1 VRHRSSGSTV
11 THRSGYTLLEL
22 MIAVGL
28 SAILMASLYKAMD
41 IYLSLQLD
49 SHEEIS
55 RQQVARAVLRQMTR
69 DIQSVVF
76 TKQEALPE
84 EDEDIF
90 SMSDSGSSGLSGAGT
105 SGLSGNGMSGLGG
118 TGTSSAGSS
127 SAAELDGNSYGSS
140 TIDPETVST
149 TYTSGLVGTS
159 TDLQLFIS
167 RPDRNLAYVSA
178 QELTSPQQRTGDLLL
193 VRYLLASKLGSG
205 LGSMIADREA
215 AGNTDGPIG
224 LARVEGDL
232 YGLSTAVETA
242 EDLPQLS
249 AAKLIAREVSSVVF
263 RYYDGGQ
270 WLDEWD
276 STARN
281 ELPKAIEIVIT
292 IRDEQPTETL
302 LSDDEQTP
310 YAFPETTHRMV
321 VPLPT
326 AEPFVMEALL

>member
-1 VRHRSSGSTV
+1 MNGPRQHARPPI
-11 THRSGYTLLEL
+11 RSGYTLLEL

-28 SAILMASLYKAMD
+28 SAILMAALYKATD

-55 RQQVARAVLRQMTR
+55 RQQVARALLRQMTR

-84 EDEDIF
+84 EDETDVL
-90 SMSDSGSSGLSGAGT
+90 GQGLSGAGT
-105 SGLSGNGMSGLGG
+105 SGLSGNGLSGLNG
-118 TGTSSAGSS
+118 TGSSASS
-127 SAAELDGNSYGSS
+127 NSTSALDGNSYGTS

-159 TDLQLFIS
+159 SDLQLFIS

-178 QELTSPQQRTGDLLL
+178 QELSSPEQRTGDLLL

-215 AGNTDGPIG
+215 SGNSDGPVG

-242 EDLPQLS
+242 EDIPQLS
-249 AAKLIAREVSSVVF
+249 AAKLIAREVSAVTF

-281 ELPKAIEIVIT
+281 ELPKAIEIVVT
-292 IRDEQPTETL
+292 LRDEQPTESL
-302 LSDDEQTP
+302 LSDDEPTP
-310 YAFPETTHRMV
+310 YALPQTQHRMV

>member
-1 VRHRSSGSTV
+1 MRVSRHPVRTV
-11 THRSGYTLLEL
+11 PRSGYTLVEL

-28 SAILMASLYKAMD
+28 SAILMAALYKSMD

-84 EDEDIF
+84 EEEEVTDILGIGITR
-90 SMSDSGSSGLSGAGT
+90 SGT
-105 SGLSGNGMSGLGG
+105 SGLSGDGTSGLGG
-118 TGTSSAGSS
+118 GSTAGSGSS
-127 SAAELDGNSYGSS
+127 SEMSDLDGNSYGTS

-167 RPDRNLAYVSA
+167 RPDRNLAYVSS
-178 QELTSPQQRTGDLLL
+178 QELTSPDQRTGDLLL

-215 AGNTDGPIG
+215 AGNTDGPLG

-232 YGLSTAVETA
+232 YGLSTAVQTA
-242 EDLPQLS
+242 EDMPQLS
-249 AAKLIAREVSSVVF
+249 AAKLVAREVSALAF

-270 WLDEWD
+270 WLEEWD

-292 IRDEQPTETL
+292 LRDELPTESL
-302 LSDDEQTP
+302 LSDDEQSP
-310 YAFPETTHRMV
+310 YALPETTHRMV

-326 AEPFVMEALL
+326 AEPFVMEAVL

>member
-1 VRHRSSGSTV
+1 MITQSPPAPASP
-11 THRSGYTLLEL
+11 RSGYTLLEL

-41 IYLSLQLD
+41 IYLGLQLD
-49 SHEEIS
+49 SHEEIA
-55 RQQVARAVLRQMTR
+55 RQQVARAVLRQLTR

-84 EDEDIF
+84 EEETDIL
-90 SMSDSGSSGLSGAGT
+90 GIGLSGAGT
-105 SGLSGNGMSGLGG
+105 SGLSGDGMSGLNGSG
-118 TGTSSAGSS
+118 STGTSSSTS
-127 SAAELDGNSYGSS
+127 ELDGNSYGTS

-159 TDLQLFIS
+159 SDLQLFIS

-178 QELTSPQQRTGDLLL
+178 QELTSPEQRTGDLLL

-215 AGNTDGPIG
+215 PGNTDGPIG

-242 EDLPQLS
+242 EDIPQLS
-249 AAKLIAREVSSVVF
+249 AAKLIAREVSSVTF

-270 WLDEWD
+270 WLEEWD

-281 ELPKAIEIVIT
+281 ALPKAIEIVIT
-292 IRDEQPTETL
+292 LRDEQPTESL
-302 LSDDEQTP
+302 LNTDEATP

-326 AEPFVMEALL
+326 AEPFMMEALL

>member
-1 VRHRSSGSTV
+1 MRVSGHPVRTAP
-11 THRSGYTLLEL
+11 RSGYTLVEL

-28 SAILMASLYKAMD
+28 SAILMAALYKSMD

-84 EDEDIF
+84 EEEEVTDILGIGITR
-90 SMSDSGSSGLSGAGT
+90 SGT
-105 SGLSGNGMSGLGG
+105 SGLSGDGTSGLGG
-118 TGTSSAGSS
+118 GSTAGSS
-127 SAAELDGNSYGSS
+127 SSSDMSNLDGNSYGTS

-167 RPDRNLAYVSA
+167 RPDRNLAYVSS
-178 QELTSPQQRTGDLLL
+178 QELTSPDQRTGDLLL

-215 AGNTDGPIG
+215 AGNTDGPLG

-232 YGLSTAVETA
+232 YGLSTAVQTA
-242 EDLPQLS
+242 EDMPQLS
-249 AAKLIAREVSSVVF
+249 AAKLVARAVSALAF
-263 RYYDGGQ
+263 RSYVGGQ
-270 WLDEWD
+270 WLEEWD

-292 IRDEQPTETL
+292 LRDELPTESL

-310 YAFPETTHRMV
+310 YALPETTHRMV

-326 AEPFVMEALL
+326 AEPFVMEAVL

>member
-1 VRHRSSGSTV
+1 MRISRRRVCTGS
-11 THRSGYTLLEL
+11 RSGYTLVEL

-28 SAILMASLYKAMD
+28 SAILMAALYKAMD

-55 RQQVARAVLRQMTR
+55 RQQVARAVLRQITR

-76 TKQEALPE
+76 TKQEVLPE
-84 EDEDIF
+84 EEETDILGIGIT
-90 SMSDSGSSGLSGAGT
+90 GSGT
-105 SGLSGNGMSGLGG
+105 SGLSGEGTSGLGG
-118 TGTSSAGSS
+118 GGTSSGGSTS
-127 SAAELDGNSYGSS
+127 DLDGNAYGTS

-178 QELTSPQQRTGDLLL
+178 QELTSPDQRTGDLLL
-193 VRYLLASKLGSG
+193 VRYLVASKLGSG

-215 AGNTDGPIG
+215 AGSTDGPLG

-232 YGLSTAVETA
+232 YGLSTAVQTS
-242 EDLPQLS
+242 EDMPQLS
-249 AAKLIAREVSSVVF
+249 AAKLVAREVSALTF

-270 WLDEWD
+270 WLEEWD

-281 ELPKAIEIVIT
+281 ELPKAIEITIT
-292 IRDEQPTETL
+292 LRDELPTESL

-310 YAFPETTHRMV
+310 YALPETTHRMV

>member
-1 VRHRSSGSTV
+1 MITQTPHSPATP
-11 THRSGYTLLEL
+11 RSGYTLLEL

-55 RQQVARAVLRQMTR
+55 RQQVARAVLRQLTR

-84 EDEDIF
+84 EEETDIL
-90 SMSDSGSSGLSGAGT
+90 GLGLSGGGT
-105 SGLSGNGMSGLGG
+105 SGLSGDGMSGLNGSG
-118 TGTSSAGSS
+118 SSGSS
-127 SAAELDGNSYGSS
+127 SSTSELDGNSYGTS

-159 TDLQLFIS
+159 SDLQLFIS

-178 QELTSPQQRTGDLLL
+178 QELTSPEQRTGDLLL

-215 AGNTDGPIG
+215 PGNTDGPIG

-242 EDLPQLS
+242 EDMPQLS
-249 AAKLIAREVSSVVF
+249 AAKLIAREVSSVTF
-263 RYYDGGQ
+263 RYFDGGQ
-270 WLDEWD
+270 WLEEWD

-292 IRDEQPTETL
+292 LRDEQPTESL
-302 LSDDEQTP
+302 LSSDEPTP

>member
-1 VRHRSSGSTV
+1 MRISRRRVCTAS
-11 THRSGYTLLEL
+11 RSGYTLMEL

-28 SAILMASLYKAMD
+28 SAILMAALYKAMD

-55 RQQVARAVLRQMTR
+55 RQQVARAVLRQITR

-76 TKQEALPE
+76 TKQEVLPE
-84 EDEDIF
+84 EEETDILGIGIT
-90 SMSDSGSSGLSGAGT
+90 GSGT
-105 SGLSGNGMSGLGG
+105 SGLSGEGTSGLGG
-118 TGTSSAGSS
+118 GGTSSGGSTS
-127 SAAELDGNSYGSS
+127 DLDGNAYGTS

-178 QELTSPQQRTGDLLL
+178 QALTSPDQRTGDLLL
-193 VRYLLASKLGSG
+193 VRYLVASKLGSG

-215 AGNTDGPIG
+215 AGSTDGPLG

-232 YGLSTAVETA
+232 YGLSTAVQTS
-242 EDLPQLS
+242 EDMPQLS
-249 AAKLIAREVSSVVF
+249 AAKLVAREVSALTF

-270 WLDEWD
+270 WLEEWD

-281 ELPKAIEIVIT
+281 ELPKAIEITIT
-292 IRDEQPTETL
+292 LRDELPTESL

-310 YAFPETTHRMV
+310 YALPETTHRMV

>member
-1 VRHRSSGSTV
+1 MRVSRRHVSTAARSA
-11 THRSGYTLLEL
+11 YTLLEL

-28 SAILMASLYKAMD
+28 SAILMAALYKAMD
-41 IYLSLQLD
+41 IYLALQLD

-76 TKQEALPE
+76 TKQEVLPE
-84 EDEDIF
+84 EEEVTDILGIGITR
-90 SMSDSGSSGLSGAGT
+90 SGT
-105 SGLSGNGMSGLGG
+105 SGLSGDGTSGLGG
-118 TGTSSAGSS
+118 GGTADSGSDMS
-127 SAAELDGNSYGSS
+127 ELDGNSYGTS

-167 RPDRNLAYVSA
+167 RPDRNLAYVSS
-178 QELTSPQQRTGDLLL
+178 QELTSPDQRTGDLLL

-215 AGNTDGPIG
+215 AGNTDGPLG

-232 YGLSTAVETA
+232 YGLSTAVQSS
-242 EDLPQLS
+242 EDTPQLS
-249 AAKLIAREVSSVVF
+249 AARLVAREVSSLTF

-270 WLDEWD
+270 WLEEWD

-292 IRDEQPTETL
+292 LRDEQPTESL

-326 AEPFVMEALL
+326 AEPFVMEAVL

>member
-1 VRHRSSGSTV
+1 MITQTPHSTA
-11 THRSGYTLLEL
+11 TPRSGYTLLEL

-55 RQQVARAVLRQMTR
+55 RQQVARAVLRQLTR

-76 TKQEALPE
+76 TKQEALPDE
-84 EDEDIF
+84 EETDIL
-90 SMSDSGSSGLSGAGT
+90 GLGLSGAGT
-105 SGLSGNGMSGLGG
+105 SGLSGNGMSGLN
-118 TGTSSAGSS
+118 GSS
-127 SAAELDGNSYGSS
+127 SSGSSSSTSELDGNSYGTS

-159 TDLQLFIS
+159 SDLQLFIS

-178 QELTSPQQRTGDLLL
+178 QELTSPEQRTGDLLL

-215 AGNTDGPIG
+215 PGNTDGPIG

-242 EDLPQLS
+242 EDIPQLS
-249 AAKLIAREVSSVVF
+249 AAKLIAREVSSVTF
-263 RYYDGGQ
+263 RYFDGGQ
-270 WLDEWD
+270 WLEEWD

-292 IRDEQPTETL
+292 LRDEQPTESL
-302 LSDDEQTP
+302 LSSDEPTP

-326 AEPFVMEALL
+326 AEPFIMEALL

>member
-1 VRHRSSGSTV
+1 VRISRRRVCTGS
-11 THRSGYTLLEL
+11 RSGYTLVEL

-28 SAILMASLYKAMD
+28 SAILMAALYKAMD

-55 RQQVARAVLRQMTR
+55 RQQVARAVLRQITR

-76 TKQEALPE
+76 TKQEVLPE
-84 EDEDIF
+84 EEETDILGIGIT
-90 SMSDSGSSGLSGAGT
+90 GSGT
-105 SGLSGNGMSGLGG
+105 SGLSGEGTSGLGG
-118 TGTSSAGSS
+118 GGTSSGGSTS
-127 SAAELDGNSYGSS
+127 DLDGNAYGTS

-178 QELTSPQQRTGDLLL
+178 QELTSPDQRTGDLLL
-193 VRYLLASKLGSG
+193 VRYLVASKLGSG

-215 AGNTDGPIG
+215 AGSTDGPLG

-232 YGLSTAVETA
+232 YGLSTAVQTS
-242 EDLPQLS
+242 EDMPQLS
-249 AAKLIAREVSSVVF
+249 AAKLVAREVSALTF

-270 WLDEWD
+270 WLEEWD

-281 ELPKAIEIVIT
+281 ELPKAIEITIT
-292 IRDEQPTETL
+292 LRDELPTESL

-310 YAFPETTHRMV
+310 YALPETTHRMV

>member
-1 VRHRSSGSTV
+1 M
-11 THRSGYTLLEL
+11 EL

-28 SAILMASLYKAMD
+28 SAILMAALYKAMD

-55 RQQVARAVLRQMTR
+55 RQQVARAVLRQITR

-76 TKQEALPE
+76 TKQEVLPE
-84 EDEDIF
+84 EEETDILGIGIT
-90 SMSDSGSSGLSGAGT
+90 GSGT
-105 SGLSGNGMSGLGG
+105 SGLSGEGTSGLGG
-118 TGTSSAGSS
+118 GGTSSGGSTS
-127 SAAELDGNSYGSS
+127 DLDGNAYGTS

-178 QELTSPQQRTGDLLL
+178 QELTSPDQRTGDLLL
-193 VRYLLASKLGSG
+193 VRYLVASKLGSG

-215 AGNTDGPIG
+215 AGITDGALG

-232 YGLSTAVETA
+232 YGLSTAVQTS
-242 EDLPQLS
+242 EDMPQLS
-249 AAKLIAREVSSVVF
+249 AAKLVAREVSALTF

-270 WLDEWD
+270 WLEEWD

-281 ELPKAIEIVIT
+281 ELPKAIEITIT
-292 IRDEQPTETL
+292 LRDELPTESL

-310 YAFPETTHRMV
+310 YALPETTHRMV

>member
-1 VRHRSSGSTV
+1 MRISRRRVCTAS
-11 THRSGYTLLEL
+11 RSGYTLMEL

-28 SAILMASLYKAMD
+28 SAILMAALYKAMD

-55 RQQVARAVLRQMTR
+55 RQQVARAVLRQITR

-76 TKQEALPE
+76 TKQEVLPE
-84 EDEDIF
+84 EEETDILGIGIT
-90 SMSDSGSSGLSGAGT
+90 GSGT
-105 SGLSGNGMSGLGG
+105 SGLSGEGTSGLGG
-118 TGTSSAGSS
+118 GGTSSGGSTS
-127 SAAELDGNSYGSS
+127 DLDGNAYGTS

-178 QELTSPQQRTGDLLL
+178 QELTSPDQRTGDLLL
-193 VRYLLASKLGSG
+193 VRYLVASKLGSG

-215 AGNTDGPIG
+215 AGITDGALG

-232 YGLSTAVETA
+232 YGLSTAVQTS
-242 EDLPQLS
+242 EDMPQLS
-249 AAKLIAREVSSVVF
+249 AAKLVAREVSALTF

-270 WLDEWD
+270 WLEEWD

-281 ELPKAIEIVIT
+281 ELPKAIEITIT
-292 IRDEQPTETL
+292 LRDELPTESL

-310 YAFPETTHRMV
+310 YALPETTHRMV

>member
-1 VRHRSSGSTV
+1 VRVSRRHVSTAARSA
-11 THRSGYTLLEL
+11 YTLLEL

-28 SAILMASLYKAMD
+28 SAILMAALYKAMD
-41 IYLSLQLD
+41 IYLALQLD

-76 TKQEALPE
+76 TKQEVLPE
-84 EDEDIF
+84 EEEVTDILGIGITR
-90 SMSDSGSSGLSGAGT
+90 SGT
-105 SGLSGNGMSGLGG
+105 SGLSGDGTSGLGG
-118 TGTSSAGSS
+118 GGTADSGSDMS
-127 SAAELDGNSYGSS
+127 ELDGNSYGTS

-167 RPDRNLAYVSA
+167 RPDRNLAYVSS
-178 QELTSPQQRTGDLLL
+178 QELTSPDQRTGDLLL

-215 AGNTDGPIG
+215 AGNTDGPLG

-232 YGLSTAVETA
+232 YGLSTAVQSS
-242 EDLPQLS
+242 EDTPQLS
-249 AAKLIAREVSSVVF
+249 AARLVAREVSSLTF

-270 WLDEWD
+270 WLEEWD

-292 IRDEQPTETL
+292 LRDEQPTESL

-326 AEPFVMEALL
+326 AEPFVMEAVL

>member
-1 VRHRSSGSTV
+1 MNSQCPAPPAPI
-11 THRSGYTLLEL
+11 RSGYTLLEL

-49 SHEEIS
+49 SYEEIA
-55 RQQVARAVLRQMTR
+55 RQQVARALLRQMTR

-84 EDEDIF
+84 EEETDIL
-90 SMSDSGSSGLSGAGT
+90 GIGLSGAGT
-105 SGLSGNGMSGLGG
+105 SGLSGDGMSGLG
-118 TGTSSAGSS
+118 SSGSSGSS
-127 SAAELDGNSYGSS
+127 SSTSALDGNSYGTS

-159 TDLQLFIS
+159 SDLQLFIS

-178 QELTSPQQRTGDLLL
+178 QELSSPEQRTGDLLL

-205 LGSMIADREA
+205 LGSMIADRESP
-215 AGNTDGPIG
+215 GNTDGPVG

-232 YGLSTAVETA
+232 YGLSTAVQTA
-242 EDLPQLS
+242 DALPQLS
-249 AAKLIAREVSSVVF
+249 AATLIAPEVAGVTF

-270 WLDEWD
+270 WLEEWD

-281 ELPKAIEIVIT
+281 ELPKAIEIVVKL
-292 IRDEQPTETL
+292 RDEQPGENL
-302 LSDDEQTP
+302 LSDEEPTP
-310 YAFPETTHRMV
+310 YALPETTHRMV